1 MNCAWVKSQITLY
14 LYNELDDPER
24 AEVEQHVERC
34 AACASELERERSLHR
49 ALSAQPRLEVDP
61 NLLAACRMR
70 LADALETDPRR
81 ASIWQR
87 LGVLFAGLHL
97 NLRPTLAALL
107 VVAGF
112 VGGWTLSAYR
122 ERIAANLPPT
132 LAGSIADLNLANVS
146 NINSIRPGPKGG
158 LAIEFDTTRHAVLT
172 GAPDDPRIEQL
183 LVFAARNYSNPGI
196 RLDSI
201 DVLKNRAGDQQIR
214 EALVSAAR
222 TDQNVGVRLKALEAL
237 RGLGADDE
245 VKQALLDVLHAD
257 DNAGVRIE
265 AINQLGKLQDRSMV
279 PLLQQLAAGD
289 PNSYVRLRSASAL
302 RDLKAPEIF

>member
-34 AACASELERERSLHR
+34 AACAGELERERRLHR